1 MVLLAYLFNFACIYI
16 CTAVYKVNIKNSIII
31 RDVKENSCLLREIAL
46 KKHITAFQLTLE
58 KKKEKASIHLQL
70 IEAIKNPL

>member
-16 CTAVYKVNIKNSIII
+16 CTAVYKVNIKNSIIV

-46 KKHITAFQLTLE
+46 KKHITAF
-58 KKKEKASIHLQL
+58 
-70 IEAIKNPL
+70 